1 MKTSSPGM
9 ELFNLEG
16 KVVGSIPVPKVLE
29 GVVNKAVLWQV
40 VRQRLANE
48 RQGNADTKRRGEVRG
63 GGKKPWRQKHSGRA
77 RAGTIRSPLW
87 RKGGVVFGPHP
98 REYRYEL
105 SQHMKRTALLHS
117 LRAKLSSQ
125 EVAIVQGLDGIEPK
139 TRILARLL
147 RQVGAQKKTLVIVD
161 KSAPVLVRISR
172 NIRGV
177 MIRPASDLSCYDVLA
192 SHKLVVTA
200 EALKQLEGLQG

>member
-87 RKGGVVFGPHP
+87 RKGGIVFGPHP

-105 SQHMKRTALLHS
+105 SQQMKRTALLHS

-177 MIRPASDLSCYDVLA
+177 MIRPTSDLSCYDVLA